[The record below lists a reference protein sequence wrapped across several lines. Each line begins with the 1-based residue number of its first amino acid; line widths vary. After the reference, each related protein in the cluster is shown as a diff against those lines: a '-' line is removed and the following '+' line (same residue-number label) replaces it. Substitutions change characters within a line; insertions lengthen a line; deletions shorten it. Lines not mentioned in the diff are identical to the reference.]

1 MKARPSRF
9 EPVALATN
17 DSEKEV
23 SLSELD
29 LLGDSLQARVRV
41 RSHGFAAE
49 KAFMIDDI
57 SLVVDSLHAMSSKR
71 EGEVRLG
78 AAYED
83 DEVVLAMNDRGQLFV
98 RGRLVTYGEG
108 THRLEFQFRTDQ
120 TALKPF
126 VQALGSLLAWAK

>member
-1 MKARPSRF
+1 MSFALPNKA
-9 EPVALATN
+9 
-17 DSEKEV
+17 
-23 SLSELD
+23 
-29 LLGDSLQARVRV
+29 LQADGRVR
-41 RSHGFAAE
+41 RYAPSSTGH
-49 KAFMIDDI
+49 DI

-78 AAYED
+78 AAYEH
-83 DEVVLAMNDRGQLFV
+83 DEVVLAMNDCGQLFV

-126 VQALGSLLAWAK
+126 VQALGSLLVWAK